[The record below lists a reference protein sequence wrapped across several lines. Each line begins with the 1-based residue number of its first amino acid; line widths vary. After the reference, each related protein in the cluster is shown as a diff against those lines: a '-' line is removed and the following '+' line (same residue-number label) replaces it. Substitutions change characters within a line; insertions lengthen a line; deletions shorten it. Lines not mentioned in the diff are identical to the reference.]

1 MTQNQDFSDY
11 EVKILR
17 QVVQWHQSPSNFSRA
32 LHKLGSPVERLIDA
46 LPAWGRDA
54 VNRGVEEGMKQC
66 LDLSRHTFDA
76 PAIWR
81 RLARRA
87 RVKQI
92 THFDEIP
99 LEIIDE
105 EARRLGVTNRLP
117 VIFSGVATGFIGLP
131 GAIMDIPATI
141 TMFFRNIQTVCAC
154 YGIDPADPSNAPYFL
169 WLLSSG
175 SPAKGDEASDTGYIM
190 TRLGLGLLVKE
201 AQKFVAAHAG
211 KNLVHLISKESAPVI
226 LKFLNSLLARLGIQ
240 MSEKVAVTIL
250 PIVSAVAAA
259 GINAAFMRDV
269 HQNAL
274 MAGRTRYLVQK
285 HGEESIRRLLTEP
298 SRLYLPGAPIL
309 GNRSPDTLSE
319 EPEG

>member
-1 MTQNQDFSDY
+1 MNQNQDFSDY

-32 LHKLGSPVERLIDA
+32 LNRLGSPVERLIDA
-46 LPAWGRDA
+46 LPSWGRDA

-66 LDLSRHTFDA
+66 LDLSKHTFDA

-81 RLARRA
+81 RLAGRA

-92 THFDEIP
+92 TRFDEIP

-105 EARRLGVTNRLP
+105 EAHRLGVTNRLP
-117 VIFSGVATGFIGLP
+117 VIFSGVATGLIGMP

-175 SPAKGDEASDTGYIM
+175 SPARGDEASDTGYIM
-190 TRLGLGLLVKE
+190 TRLGLGILVKE
-201 AQKFVAAHAG
+201 AQKFVAANAG
-211 KNLVHLISKESAPVI
+211 KNLVHLISRESAPVI
-226 LKFLNSLLARLGIQ
+226 LKFVNTLLARLGIQ
-240 MSEKVAVTIL
+240 MSEKVAVTVL

-269 HQNAL
+269 HRNAL
-274 MAGRTRYLVQK
+274 MAGRTRYLVNK
-285 HGEESIRRLLTEP
+285 HGEDSIRRLLTEP

-309 GNRSPDTLSE
+309 GERVPDGME
-319 EPEG
+319 GEPEG